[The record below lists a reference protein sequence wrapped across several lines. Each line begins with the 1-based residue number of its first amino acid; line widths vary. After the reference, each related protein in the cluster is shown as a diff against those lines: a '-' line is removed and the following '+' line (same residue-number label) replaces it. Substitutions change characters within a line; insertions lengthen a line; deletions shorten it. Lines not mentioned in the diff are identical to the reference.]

1 MSCDLGIF
9 VDQST
14 EPIVT
19 SDANV
24 GLGRGRWQRSEWCC
38 VLQGAVG
45 AVLVEMRGVLGQC
58 VFEVVPVEDQYSVE

>member
-1 MSCDLGIF
+1 
-9 VDQST
+9 
-14 EPIVT
+14 
-19 SDANV
+19 
-24 GLGRGRWQRSEWCC
+24 